1 MLRTVATVAVVGAI
15 SASGAIA
22 QTTAATLDASFTY
35 QDQQKAI
42 GAELLIESRPPSERA
57 AGFLPA
63 SISVPFTLITPE
75 NALLP
80 DILAALGARSMLG
93 TYNFSDA
100 MTLAIFDAGPTTMDA
115 AQLNRNIEAQISEA
129 ASTVETGVAAGDRFY
144 TVESDDSLAYISRQ
158 FHGSTSRYGRI
169 VDANRDKL
177 SKPNQVQNA

>member
-15 SASGAIA
+15 LASGAIA
-22 QTTAATLDASFTY
+22 QTTAAALNPSFTY
-35 QDQQKAI
+35 QDQQEAI

-57 AGFLPA
+57 AGFSPA

-115 AQLNRNIEAQISEA
+115 AQLNGTIGAQITEA
-129 ASTVETGVAAGDRFY
+129 ASIAEAETAAGDRFY

-158 FHGSTSRYGRI
+158 FHGSTSMYGRI